1 MPLQVFHPLLQ
12 WTMPRP
18 FIYSRLSP
26 VLDGKILFCEVALLH
41 PKQFIVVLL
50 TRHPDTTRDDL
61 LLLGVFYTICLLAP
75 FESSLFSD
83 FGRIHCRYVLHINPL
98 TCSSSHSTGMIWMLS
113 TNGHGCRC
121 NITSSFCGQSVI
133 PRTCFSR

>member
-1 MPLQVFHPLLQ
+1 MRTPAKILPLSVFHHLLH

-18 FIYSRLSP
+18 FTYFRFSP
-26 VLDGKILFCEVALLH
+26 VLDGKILFCEVALFH
-41 PKQFIVVLL
+41 PKQFILVLL

-83 FGRIHCRYVLHINPL
+83 FGNAYRRYVLHINPL
-98 TCSSSHSTGMIWMLS
+98 TYSSSHSTGMIWMLS
-113 TNGHGCRC
+113 TNLHG
-121 NITSSFCGQSVI
+121 
-133 PRTCFSR
+133 